1 MYFEVWIDTSM
12 KREVEKKLRNA
23 CDEVYEVFY
32 DYHYIVKVK
41 DENVLNIKGVKRY
54 RRHYNC

>member
-1 MYFEVWIDTSM
+1 MYFEVWVKLDR
-12 KREVEKKLRNA
+12 KEEVERKLREI

-32 DYHYIVKVK
+32 DYHYIVKIE
-41 DENVLNIKGVKRY
+41 DEILLNVDGIKRY

>member
-1 MYFEVWIDTSM
+1 MYYEVWIDPS
-12 KREVEKKLRNA
+12 KKEEVERKLRER

-32 DYHYIVKVK
+32 DYHYIVRVS
-41 DENVLNIKGVKRY
+41 DEKKLNFEGVRFY